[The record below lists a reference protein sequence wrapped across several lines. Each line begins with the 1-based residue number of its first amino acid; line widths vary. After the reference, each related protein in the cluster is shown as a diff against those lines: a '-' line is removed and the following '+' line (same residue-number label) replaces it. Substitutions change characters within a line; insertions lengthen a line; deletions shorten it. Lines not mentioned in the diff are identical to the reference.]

1 MGEFNIDVKRKGVDS
16 NHLSDFRDLFHLTD
30 IVKFTTCFTK
40 THISLTNRHLLIKC
54 LLVSETGLSE
64 YHRMITTFFKLD
76 FSRLRSKVITYRS
89 YKKFH
94 EEKFLNDL
102 KETNIIIDPN
112 QNYKSLTRAFLTF
125 VNKRVP
131 LKREFYL
138 EIRPPL

>member
-1 MGEFNIDVKRKGVDS
+1 
-16 NHLSDFRDLFHLTD
+16 
-30 IVKFTTCFTK
+30 
-40 THISLTNRHLLIKC
+40 
-54 LLVSETGLSE
+54 
-64 YHRMITTFFKLD
+64 MITTFFKLD